1 MGNIISPP
9 VCFDRL
15 SCRNMIPLIAGC
27 TRRER
32 DRHSRH
38 VILCRKACDE
48 QRSKLPRRISRKA
61 RHGALCI
68 SRAIADQNEH
78 LSSPKGQPVPLR
90 RVISSHPHAR
100 RKRGCPQFF
109 DPYPRSAGTTALR
122 PTSAAPPPR
131 WSDRCAAGPR
141 WKSSRPRAAGRSRS
155 GCAAHR
161 AAQHLR
167 AAGHRADA
175 RSPRS
180 VRRQAPPCPCRRTAA
195 HSNRS
200 AGRGSRRPGSPFAAA
215 PCRPAVQ
222 MPVTAR

>member
-1 MGNIISPP
+1 
-9 VCFDRL
+9 
-15 SCRNMIPLIAGC
+15 MIPLIAGC

-68 SRAIADQNEH
+68 SRAVADQNEH

-109 DPYPRSAGTTALR
+109 DRIPAAQVRRRCAPLQQLRLPAGQIDVQQVHGGKAAVPAQQVGPVQDAQRIERRDACAQQGRASTSSASTI
-122 PTSAAPPPR
+122 SAASKAIGPFLPSTVPP
-131 WSDRCAAGPR
+131 A
-141 WKSSRPRAAGRSRS
+141 RA
-155 GCAAHR
+155 
-161 AAQHLR
+161 
-167 AAGHRADA
+167 
-175 RSPRS
+175 
-180 VRRQAPPCPCRRTAA
+180 
-195 HSNRS
+195 N
-200 AGRGSRRPGSPFAAA
+200 GSRV
-215 PCRPAVQ
+215 PA
-222 MPVTAR
+222 